1 MRTSYLASILSKIFL
16 FTTLVAIGG
25 ASAPSVTEHVL
36 HAFRGA
42 PDGARP
48 VAGLVSSS
56 YGNLFGTTSGGGK
69 GFGVVFELTGTYD
82 KKEKVLYRFSGGSD
96 GAVPKAGLI
105 FDGVN
110 KGNLF
115 GTTSGGGKG
124 FGVVF
129 ELMATSHTTEKVLY
143 RFSGG
148 SDGAVPVAGLTMDPA
163 GNLYGTTSGGGKNKL
178 GVVFELTK
186 ISNYTHEIVLH
197 SFSGGKSD
205 GAVPVA
211 GLVIDSAGNLY
222 GTTSGGGSKGFGVVF
237 SLTGKGHLKETVL
250 HTFSGGSD
258 GAVPKAGLIFD
269 GINKG
274 NLFGTTSKGGSG
286 FGVAFEL
293 TKKTSYKKEVVLHSF
308 AGGTDGAD
316 PEAGL
321 AFGPIKAKV
330 KGLYGTTAGGGKGF
344 GVVFKLTG
352 SGHTT
357 ETVLYRFKGGPDGG
371 VPLAGLI
378 FTPHNADEP
387 AGDGLTPPKGPG
399 GCTYACGTTVN
410 GGHLGCNHPNGCG
423 VVFNLVK

>member
-1 MRTSYLASILSKIFL
+1 MRTSYLGSILSKIVL

-25 ASAPSVTEHVL
+25 ASAPIVTENVL
-36 HAFRGA
+36 YAFGST
-42 PDGARP
+42 PDGALP
-48 VAGLVSSS
+48 VAGLVSDSKT
-56 YGNLFGTTSGGGK
+56 GNLFGTTSGGGSK
-69 GFGVVFELTGTYD
+69 GFGIVFALTESSGHT
-82 KKEKVLYRFSGGSD
+82 KEDILYSFSGGSD

-105 FDGVN
+105 FNG
-110 KGNLF
+110 
-115 GTTSGGGKG
+115 SG
-124 FGVVF
+124 
-129 ELMATSHTTEKVLY
+129 M
-143 RFSGG
+143 
-148 SDGAVPVAGLTMDPA
+148 

-269 GINKG
+269 GINNG

-293 TKKTSYKKEVVLHSF
+293 TKNTSYKKEVVLHSF

-330 KGLYGTTAGGGKGF
+330 KGLFGTTAGGGKGF

-352 SGHTT
+352 RGHTT

-378 FTPHNADEP
+378 FTPLNADEP